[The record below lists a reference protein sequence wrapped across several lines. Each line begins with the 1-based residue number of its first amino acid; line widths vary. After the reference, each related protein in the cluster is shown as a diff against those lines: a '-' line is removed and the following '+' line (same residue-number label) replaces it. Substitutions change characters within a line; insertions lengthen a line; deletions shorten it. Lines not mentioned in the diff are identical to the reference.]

1 LQVLGLET
9 TLKLVAVSLEFL
21 AEGLE
26 LAATC
31 GIYVTLSTG
40 QLGLG

>member
-1 LQVLGLET
+1 VLGLET
-9 TLKLVAVSLEFL
+9 TLKLVAVGLEFL
-21 AEGLE
+21 AKGLE

-31 GIYVTLSTG
+31 GICVALSTG